1 MSGTNSATPVW
12 RKSRRSQVGGTECVE
27 VAKVGEG
34 CAVRDSKNT
43 TGPVLSF
50 NDNAW
55 REFLQLVKRGTH
67 DL

>member
-1 MSGTNSATPVW
+1 
-12 RKSRRSQVGGTECVE
+12 VE